1 MRLESRGNCVVA
13 STPESILY
21 TTVRKQTLVQAYQIG
36 CFFVTAW
43 IICTN
48 LVFCEFMRGL
58 TRFIL
63 SSGMASFC
71 LPYVEPWRLAW
82 SEKTCMFR
90 VYNCTLPKLLN
101 LFNGPHGMGSYL
113 GGHSKVGI
121 WKWALWVINLL
132 QKQFAKVYF
141 RGIATG
147 DNFVRDL
154 KTIPWMALHSHSKV
168 S

>member
-1 MRLESRGNCVVA
+1 ML
-13 STPESILY
+13 
-21 TTVRKQTLVQAYQIG
+21 
-36 CFFVTAW
+36 FVTAW

-48 LVFCEFMRGL
+48 LVFCEFMRGF

-63 SSGMASFC
+63 SSDIFFFSG
-71 LPYVEPWRLAW
+71 
-82 SEKTCMFR
+82 KTCQGYTWLCHLGGGYSTYDCRPSAKWCKLYDFHFGLMKFFMLR
-90 VYNCTLPKLLN
+90 IKKIKLNTLPKLLN

-113 GGHSKVGI
+113 GRHSNVGI
-121 WKWALWVINLL
+121 WKWALWVINLF

-154 KTIPWMALHSHSKV
+154 KTIPWMAFHSHSKV